1 MKCSQLKIK
10 WTPEQL
16 KIGVVSPESNGRQK
30 EIQVFIENRFK
41 QDEIQWLQR
50 GQANLLCMWI
60 ETRPI
65 FIAKERNQLR
75 RLLHDTG
82 VWKEGEQLITTGTP
96 LWLMTIRI
104 FTTEDIN
111 DTLEV
116 LDVVPLKKKSSFLLR
131 LLCTG

>member
-1 MKCSQLKIK
+1 
-10 WTPEQL
+10 
-16 KIGVVSPESNGRQK
+16 
-30 EIQVFIENRFK
+30 
-41 QDEIQWLQR
+41 
-50 GQANLLCMWI
+50 MWI

-82 VWKEGEQLITTGTP
+82 VWKEGEQLITTVVNDYSH
-96 LWLMTIRI
+96 M

-116 LDVVPLKKKSSFLLR
+116 LDVVPLKKIVFLTLSSVYGVVSR
-131 LLCTG
+131 LFSSAET

>member
-1 MKCSQLKIK
+1 MKCSQFKIK

-16 KIGVVSPESNGRQK
+16 KRGVMSPESNGKQK
-30 EIQVFIENRFK
+30 EIQVFIENLFK

-82 VWKEGEQLITTGTP
+82 VWKEGEQLITTVVSDY
-96 LWLMTIRI
+96 LHM

-111 DTLEV
+111 DNLEV
-116 LDVVPLKKKSSFLLR
+116 LDVVPF
-131 LLCTG
+131 